1 MTQISETIVF
11 FGSGDVAARSLELLA
26 SNFTIEAVVTKPQPK
41 HHKAQFPVL
50 AVAEK
55 LGLKILTTAYKREL
69 SDLFANKPVDSRLG
83 VVIDYGII
91 MPQAV
96 IDSFEFGIVNS
107 HFSLLP
113 HLRGADPISFAILE
127 DDNETGVS
135 LMLIVEK
142 LDEGE
147 LLDQRSLEIIDDD
160 TPRLTTRLIELS
172 DKMLL
177 EALPRYI
184 SGKIKPYPQAE
195 TGVSYSRK
203 LIKADSQLDW
213 QKPAE
218 VLAREVRAFKGWP
231 RSRCLLGTQG
241 VIVTEAHASLGMNVP
256 GTIWLADKQL
266 GMNCSEGILII
277 DKLIP
282 LGKKEM
288 IAHDFLLGYKPA

>member
-1 MTQISETIVF
+1 MNQISETIVF

-26 SNFTIEAVVTKPQPK
+26 KNFTIEAVITKPQPK

-50 AVAEK
+50 AVAET
-55 LGLKILTTAYKREL
+55 LGLKILTTSGKQEL
-69 SDLFANKPVDSRLG
+69 SDLFVTSPVESRIG

-113 HLRGADPISFAILE
+113 RWRGADPISFAVLKG
-127 DDNETGVS
+127 DVKTGVS

-147 LLDQRSLEIIDDD
+147 LLDQRSLEIIDED
-160 TPRLTTRLIELS
+160 TPSLTTRLIELS

-184 SGKIKPYPQAE
+184 ISEIKPYPQAE
-195 TGVSYSRK
+195 AGVSYSRK
-203 LIKADSQLDW
+203 LTKADSQLDW

-218 VLAREVRAFKGWP
+218 MLAREVRAFKGWP
-231 RSRCLLGTQG
+231 RSRCMLGTQG
-241 VIVTEAHASLGMNVP
+241 VIVTEAHAAFGTNVP

-288 IAHDFLLGYKPA
+288 TAHDFLLGYKPA

>member
-1 MTQISETIVF
+1 MNQISETIVF

-26 SNFTIEAVVTKPQPK
+26 ANFNIEAVITKPQPE

-50 AVAEK
+50 AIAEK
-55 LGLKILTTAYKREL
+55 LGLKILTTAGKQEL
-69 SDLFANKPVDSRLG
+69 TDLFANNPVESRIG

-91 MPQAV
+91 MPRAV

-127 DDNETGVS
+127 GDDQTGVS
-135 LMLIVEK
+135 LMLIVEE
-142 LDEGE
+142 LDEGK
-147 LLDQRSLEIIDDD
+147 LLDQRSLKIHDDD
-160 TPRLTTRLIELS
+160 TPNLTTRLIELS
-172 DKMLL
+172 DQMLL
-177 EALPRYI
+177 EALPRYVT
-184 SGKIKPYPQAE
+184 GEIKPYLQAE

-203 LIKADSQLDW
+203 LTKADSQLDW

-231 RSRCLLGTQG
+231 RSRCMLGTQG
-241 VIVTEAHASLGMNVP
+241 VIVTEAHAAPGTNVP

-288 IAHDFLLGYKPA
+288 TAHDFFLGYKPA

>member
-1 MTQISETIVF
+1 MNQISETIVF
-11 FGSGDVAARSLELLA
+11 FGSGDVAARSLALLA
-26 SNFTIEAVVTKPQPK
+26 ANFNIEAVITKPQPE

-50 AVAEK
+50 AIAEK
-55 LGLKILTTAYKREL
+55 LGLKILTTAGKQEL
-69 SDLFANKPVDSRLG
+69 TNLFANNPVESRIG

-91 MPQAV
+91 MPRAV
-96 IDSFEFGIVNS
+96 IDRFEFGIVNS

-113 HLRGADPISFAILE
+113 QLRGADPISFAILE
-127 DDNETGVS
+127 GDDQTGVS
-135 LMLIVEK
+135 LMLIVEE

-147 LLDQRSLEIIDDD
+147 LLDQRSLEIHDDD
-160 TPRLTTRLIELS
+160 TPNLTTRLIELS
-172 DKMLL
+172 DQMLL

-184 SGKIKPYPQAE
+184 SGEIKPYPQAE

-203 LIKADSQLDW
+203 LTKADSQLDW

-218 VLAREVRAFKGWP
+218 VLAREVRAYKGWP

-241 VIVTEAHASLGMNVP
+241 VIVTEAHAALGTNVP
-256 GTIWLADKQL
+256 GTIWLADKEL
-266 GMNCSEGILII
+266 GMNCSEGVLII

-288 IAHDFLLGYKPA
+288 TAHDFLLGYKPA